1 VAWPANRAAPGRD
14 PRGGVTRSAARKG
27 TSGTGLITVS
37 WVLCDR
43 PPAQA
48 VRERAGG
55 GPAGH
60 MAVFCNAAPGCR
72 PVWYRPRHE
81 RR

>member
-1 VAWPANRAAPGRD
+1 VLPARHEWGL
-14 PRGGVTRSAARKG
+14 
-27 TSGTGLITVS
+27 GLIIVS
-37 WVLCDR
+37 WVLCDYA
-43 PPAQA
+43 PAMA

-72 PVWYRPRHE
+72 PVWYRTRCE
-81 RR
+81 LGGSAYAEGGRRQG